1 MTWAV
6 SVMEQWKKL
15 RRLGGECETHGKQV
29 SRFYSFANQIFRL
42 CVLND
47 RVRSEGVAIRTGVWW
62 VLRWGVSI
70 DGGDLACLARQRF
83 VTPDTM
89 NHTRRPTERRRRVML
104 TTAGGDTGN
113 TTAKQKAVQQQW
125 REARRPA
132 VAYGSRVRRC
142 LRGRWFSLVP
152 VQRSAVFGLI
162 ATVISVAFVL
172 IGLHYASVAWP
183 ALAERPSVTAVT
195 RIDAVGSLG
204 RYCTSMLMLGIAG
217 ASWLVYQLRR
227 YRNDDFQG
235 HYRLWRLVTVMALL
249 GSVATMVPLI
259 DLLGGVTEWA
269 LGKRVALSGSD
280 WVKLLLTVGGA
291 VMLLRTTAEIWKHRV
306 AASWMFAGW
315 LAALLP
321 VAENWNML
329 AIDTPLRWTA
339 FTSAMLVA
347 SSCWFC
353 ATVIYLR
360 TLYMDVRGI
369 QRPATLAF
377 RVRQAS
383 AEQWESMREWTKRE
397 PKPTKPAKE
406 PKVEKAP
413 EPKRPEKQVETKPK
427 ETTETDEK
435 PARKRRFWQ
444 RAEASPA
451 SDESSSRR
459 EEASKQDDEL
469 DEAANEASS
478 NDELDNEE
486 ASGKRASKWKFW
498 GRKRKHVDSEEETIE
513 DEQEELSAAETEAD
527 DTEADDAVPKAKR
540 SWFPKWKRKPKA
552 DGDDGSDVEEEPA
565 EMTQPDDPENETADA
580 APKKRRFGMKFPS
593 LGRKAKRDA
602 TDDESETQE
611 EVSASDFEEVADSR
625 SNDHSSSNQNSYDD
639 SQPDYSEMNEE
650 DIDWSGMS
658 KAERRRVRK
667 QLKRSGRAA

>member
-1 MTWAV
+1 
-6 SVMEQWKKL
+6 
-15 RRLGGECETHGKQV
+15 
-29 SRFYSFANQIFRL
+29 
-42 CVLND
+42 
-47 RVRSEGVAIRTGVWW
+47 
-62 VLRWGVSI
+62 
-70 DGGDLACLARQRF
+70 
-83 VTPDTM
+83 M

-152 VQRSAVFGLI
+152 VQRSAVFGLM
-162 ATVISVAFVL
+162 ATVMSVAIVL
-172 IGLHYASVAWP
+172 IGLHYVSVAWP

-235 HYRLWRLVTVMALL
+235 HYRLWRLVTAMALL

-321 VAENWNML
+321 VAENWNLL

-353 ATVIYLR
+353 ATVMYLR

-383 AEQWESMREWTKRE
+383 VEQWESMRGWTKRE
-397 PKPTKPAKE
+397 PKPPKQAPE
-406 PKVEKAP
+406 PKIEKAP
-413 EPKRPEKQVETKPK
+413 EPERPEKQVEAKQEKP
-427 ETTETDEK
+427 TGADEK

-444 RAEASPA
+444 RAEASPTN
-451 SDESSSRR
+451 DESPSRR
-459 EEASKQDDEL
+459 DRVSKQDDEL
-469 DEAANEASS
+469 DEASS
-478 NDELDNEE
+478 EVSPNADQDDGEV
-486 ASGKRASKWKFW
+486 SSKRASKWKFW
-498 GRKRKHVDSEEETIE
+498 GRKRNDVDLE
-513 DEQEELSAAETEAD
+513 DDSVDDEPEELSAADREAD
-527 DTEADDAVPKAKR
+527 DSEPKAKR
-540 SWFPKWKRKPKA
+540 SWFPKLKRKPKTNV
-552 DGDDGSDVEEEPA
+552 DDDSDLEEEPA
-565 EMTQPDDPENETADA
+565 ETTQADDSENEDGDA
-580 APKKRRFGMKFPS
+580 TPKKRRFGLKFPS
-593 LGRKAKRDA
+593 LGRKAKKDV
-602 TDDESETQE
+602 TEEDSETQE
-611 EVSASDFEEVADSR
+611 EVSATDFEEVADSR
-625 SNDHSSSNQNSYDD
+625 SNDYSSSNQDSYDD
-639 SQPDYSEMNEE
+639 SQTDYSEMNEE

-667 QLKRSGRAA
+667 QLKRGGRAA

>member
-1 MTWAV
+1 
-6 SVMEQWKKL
+6 
-15 RRLGGECETHGKQV
+15 
-29 SRFYSFANQIFRL
+29 
-42 CVLND
+42 
-47 RVRSEGVAIRTGVWW
+47 
-62 VLRWGVSI
+62 
-70 DGGDLACLARQRF
+70 
-83 VTPDTM
+83 
-89 NHTRRPTERRRRVML
+89 ML
-104 TTAGGDTGN
+104 TTVGGDSGN
-113 TTAKQKAVQQQW
+113 ATAKQKAVQQQW

-152 VQRSAVFGLI
+152 VQRSAVVGMV
-162 ATVISVAFVL
+162 ATVVGIAMLL

-183 ALAERPSVTAVT
+183 SLAERPSVTAVT

-235 HYRLWRLVTVMALL
+235 HYRLWRLVTWMALL

-259 DLLGGVTEWA
+259 DLLGGITEWG

-291 VMLLRTTAEIWKHRV
+291 VLLLRTTAEIWKHRV
-306 AASWMFAGW
+306 AAAWMFAGW

-321 VAENWNML
+321 VAENWNLL

-347 SSCWFC
+347 ASCWFC

-383 AEQWESMREWTKRE
+383 AEQWDSMREWSKSE
-397 PKPTKPAKE
+397 PKPPKKSPE
-406 PKVEKAP
+406 PKAEKPP
-413 EPKRPEKQVETKPK
+413 EPKRPAKKVETKP
-427 ETTETDEK
+427 EEQADSDDK

-444 RAEASPA
+444 RGEASPA
-451 SDESSSRR
+451 SDAAKSSSNQSTKNEDDRD
-459 EEASKQDDEL
+459 EETGEVSASEDSKTETV
-469 DEAANEASS
+469 A
-478 NDELDNEE
+478 
-486 ASGKRASKWKFW
+486 KTSKWKFW
-498 GRKRKHVDSEEETIE
+498 GGKRKSADSEDESNDVELNESSGRDRDAKASDSE
-513 DEQEELSAAETEAD
+513 DIGS
-527 DTEADDAVPKAKR
+527 DDAEPKAKR
-540 SWFPKWKRKPKA
+540 SWLPKWKRKSKSSA
-552 DGDDGSDVEEEPA
+552 DTESEVDDEPVQRNEPA
-565 EMTQPDDPENETADA
+565 EAKNDDGESEPR
-580 APKKRRFGMKFPS
+580 KRRFGLKLPS
-593 LGRKAKRDA
+593 LGRKAKSDA
-602 TDDESETQE
+602 SEEASESEE
-611 EVSASDFEEVADSR
+611 EISGSDFESVAESR
-625 SNDHSSSNQNSYDD
+625 SNDRSSSSRDSYDD

-667 QLKRSGRAA
+667 QLKRGGRAA

>member
-1 MTWAV
+1 
-6 SVMEQWKKL
+6 
-15 RRLGGECETHGKQV
+15 
-29 SRFYSFANQIFRL
+29 
-42 CVLND
+42 
-47 RVRSEGVAIRTGVWW
+47 
-62 VLRWGVSI
+62 
-70 DGGDLACLARQRF
+70 
-83 VTPDTM
+83 
-89 NHTRRPTERRRRVML
+89 ML

-152 VQRSAVFGLI
+152 VQRSAVFGLM
-162 ATVISVAFVL
+162 ATVMSVAFVL

-235 HYRLWRLVTVMALL
+235 HYRLWRLVTAMALL

-321 VAENWNML
+321 VAENWNLL

-353 ATVIYLR
+353 ATVMYLR

-383 AEQWESMREWTKRE
+383 VEQWESMRGWTKRE
-397 PKPTKPAKE
+397 PRPPKQDPE
-406 PKVEKAP
+406 PKIEKAP
-413 EPKRPEKQVETKPK
+413 EPKRPEKQVEAKPEK
-427 ETTETDEK
+427 PTESDEK

-444 RAEASPA
+444 RAEASPKK
-451 SDESSSRR
+451 DESPSRR
-459 EEASKQDDEL
+459 DRVSKQDDEL
-469 DEAANEASS
+469 DEASS
-478 NDELDNEE
+478 EVSPNADQDDGEV
-486 ASGKRASKWKFW
+486 SSKRVSKWKFW
-498 GRKRKHVDSEEETIE
+498 GRKRNDVDLE
-513 DEQEELSAAETEAD
+513 DDSVDDKPEELSVAD
-527 DTEADDAVPKAKR
+527 READDAEPKAKR
-540 SWFPKWKRKPKA
+540 SWFPKLKSKPKTNV
-552 DGDDGSDVEEEPA
+552 DDDSDLEEEPA
-565 EMTQPDDPENETADA
+565 ETTQADDSENEDGDA
-580 APKKRRFGMKFPS
+580 TPKKRRFGLKFPS
-593 LGRKAKRDA
+593 LGRKAKKDV
-602 TDDESETQE
+602 TEEDSETQE
-611 EVSASDFEEVADSR
+611 EVSATDFEEVADSR
-625 SNDHSSSNQNSYDD
+625 SNDYSSSNRDSYDD
-639 SQPDYSEMNEE
+639 SQTDYSEMNEE

-667 QLKRSGRAA
+667 QLKRGGRAA